1 MTRPSINPE
10 EVDIDLIGSF
20 AKIWKRRKAIWIITL
35 IAFLLGI
42 FVAIFAPERFRSQ
55 CIFVPQVSQ
64 GMSGRYASLAAMAGI
79 SIDLS
84 SANDGQINPRVYP
97 FILKHS
103 GFQKELMETPIHFSK
118 SAEPITLYT
127 YFTEDE
133 YHKFNLFETVA
144 KYTIGLPRLIAHSM
158 APKPTDVE
166 AELARMI
173 GEGSTPNLPVYTLT
187 KKEYEV
193 ARMIK
198 RRIKLEVDSKK
209 GYLTLTTE
217 MPEAVASA
225 ELCEA
230 VYQLIQKYVS
240 AFKKAKSQAN
250 LEFIQEQLADAKRNY
265 ERRQEQLARFKDSNK
280 GSFTARASIEEDRL
294 KAECSL
300 AQQLYSE
307 LAKSEQTAKLKVAE
321 NTVTYTELSP
331 VSVPLKRYAPKRM
344 ITVMLWTVFGFL
356 FGFVW
361 VAITNRTRE
370 WKRAEKAEKAGKK
383 K

>member
-1 MTRPSINPE
+1 MARSRINPE
-10 EVDIDLIGSF
+10 EVDIDLIGSL
-20 AKIWKRRKAIWIITL
+20 AKIWKRRKAIFLITL
-35 IAFLLGI
+35 IFFLLGL

-79 SIDLS
+79 SLDLS
-84 SANDGQINPRVYP
+84 NANDGQINPRVYP

-103 GFQKELMETPIHFSK
+103 GFQKELMETPIHFAKAS
-118 SAEPITLYT
+118 EPITLYT
-127 YFTEDE
+127 YFTDDQ
-133 YHKFNLFETVA
+133 YRKFNLFETVA
-144 KYTIGLPRLIAHSM
+144 KYTIGLPKLIAHKA

-166 AELARMI
+166 AELARML
-173 GEGSTPNLPVYTLT
+173 GEGETPALPVYTLT

-193 ARMIK
+193 ARVIK
-198 RRIKLEVDSKK
+198 RCIKLEVDSKK
-209 GYLTLTTE
+209 GYLTLTTKL
-217 MPEAVASA
+217 PEAIASA

-240 AFKKAKSQAN
+240 EFKKAKSQAN
-250 LEFIQEQLADAKRNY
+250 LEFIQEQLADAKRTY

-280 GSFTARASIEEDRL
+280 GSFTARASIEEERL

-307 LAKSEQTAKLKVAE
+307 LAKSEQTARLKVAE

-331 VSVPLKRYAPKRM
+331 VSVPLKRYSPKRM
-344 ITVMLWTVFGFL
+344 MTVTIWTLFGLF
-356 FGFVW
+356 FGFVY
-361 VAITNRTRE
+361 VAASNSIRE
-370 WKRAEKAEKAGKK
+370 WKRTQKGEGK
-383 K
+383 

>member
-1 MTRPSINPE
+1 MKD
-10 EVDIDLIGSF
+10 VDIDLIGSF
-20 AKIWKRRKAIWIITL
+20 AKIWKRRKTIWIITL

-118 SAEPITLYT
+118 ASEPITLYT

-144 KYTIGLPRLIAHSM
+144 KYTIGLPKLIAHSM

-166 AELARMI
+166 SELSRML
-173 GEGSTPNLPVYTLT
+173 GEGSAPATLPVYTLT

-193 ARMIK
+193 ARIIK

-217 MPEAVASA
+217 LPEAIASA

-240 AFKKAKSQAN
+240 EFKKAKSQAN

-280 GSFTARASIEEDRL
+280 GSFTARASIEEERL
-294 KAECSL
+294 KAECNL

-307 LAKSEQTAKLKVAE
+307 LAKSEQTAKLKVSE

-331 VSVPLKRYAPKRM
+331 VSVPLKRYSPKRM
-344 ITVMLWTVFGFL
+344 ITVTMWTLFGFL

-361 VAITNRTRE
+361 VAISNRVRE
-370 WKRAEKAEKAGKK
+370 WKKK
-383 K
+383 ESSVSAD

>member
-1 MTRPSINPE
+1 MKD
-10 EVDIDLIGSF
+10 VDIDLIGSF
-20 AKIWKRRKAIWIITL
+20 AKIWKRRKTIWIITL

-118 SAEPITLYT
+118 ASEPITLYT

-144 KYTIGLPRLIAHSM
+144 KYTIGLPKLIAHSM

-166 AELARMI
+166 SELSRML
-173 GEGSTPNLPVYTLT
+173 GEGSAPATLPVYTLT

-193 ARMIK
+193 ARIIK
-198 RRIKLEVDSKK
+198 RCIKLEVDSKK

-217 MPEAVASA
+217 LPEAIASA

-240 AFKKAKSQAN
+240 EFKKAKSQAN

-331 VSVPLKRYAPKRM
+331 VSVPLKRYSPKRM
-344 ITVMLWTVFGFL
+344 ITVTLWTVFGFL

-361 VAITNRTRE
+361 VAISNRVRE
-370 WKRAEKAEKAGKK
+370 WKKK
-383 K
+383 ESSVSAD